1 MTRDFSALARDIRRA
16 IADKRLVE
24 LFYESK
30 RRIAE
35 PHDYGIQKG
44 GAKLLVY
51 QVGGESSSRI
61 PGWKH
66 LDVAKIERL
75 VVLDEAFRGSRG
87 AAHRHHKSWDVL
99 FARVK

>member
-1 MTRDFSALARDIRRA
+1 MTRDLSSLDRDIRFA
-16 IADKRLVE
+16 IANKRLVE
-24 LFYESK
+24 LFYETK
-30 RRIAE
+30 RRVAE

-44 GAKLLVY
+44 AVKLLVY

-66 LDVAKIERL
+66 LDLAKIERL
-75 VVLDEAFRGSRG
+75 VVLDETFPGSRG
-87 AAHRHHKSWDVL
+87 AAHRYHKSWDVL